1 MYSMLFGMVANV
13 IGYISSSVSFAM
25 GQLFNS
31 DRKRYEKVQEVY
43 ETYYLSISF
52 ALFTIAY
59 IFILPFLRLYTSGV
73 SDIDYIDKWIPCLFV
88 IFQILNYGRNT
99 SNNII
104 DYAGHYR
111 QTQWRAV
118 LEMSINLI
126 VSIICVY
133 KFGLYGVLFGTIV
146 ALLYRTNDII
156 LYANRIIMK
165 RSAWPTYRRW
175 LRNILL
181 LFICAYVGSYLP
193 ESYSNYGILIV
204 YTAVVS
210 VCILIF
216 FMVINTVFE
225 KRAREIV
232 LKYLRR
238 NFNGK

>member
-1 MYSMLFGMVANV
+1 
-13 IGYISSSVSFAM
+13 
-25 GQLFNS
+25 
-31 DRKRYEKVQEVY
+31 
-43 ETYYLSISF
+43 
-52 ALFTIAY
+52 
-59 IFILPFLRLYTSGV
+59 
-73 SDIDYIDKWIPCLFV
+73 
-88 IFQILNYGRNT
+88 
-99 SNNII
+99 
-104 DYAGHYR
+104 
-111 QTQWRAV
+111 
-118 LEMSINLI
+118 
-126 VSIICVY
+126 
-133 KFGLYGVLFGTIV
+133 
-146 ALLYRTNDII
+146 
-156 LYANRIIMK
+156 MK